1 MPNITP
7 ELRAT
12 LENAPYPRRLG
23 CRLLE
28 LAEGYAKT
36 AVTIRP
42 EHASFLGATDG
53 SLAMSLADYA
63 FASAVNTLGQTRVA
77 VQFNINFV
85 ATAPPEGELIAE
97 ARTVHA
103 GKTIA
108 VTEVSITDATGRLI
122 AKATGTAISRPNQG
136 STTK

>member
-7 ELRAT
+7 ELRAS
-12 LENAPYPRRLG
+12 LENAPYPNLLG

-42 EHASFLGATDG
+42 EHANFLGATDG
-53 SLAMSLADYA
+53 CLAMSLADYA
-63 FASAVNTLGQTRVA
+63 FASAVNTLGQTRIA
-77 VQFNINFV
+77 VQFNINYV
-85 ATAPPEGELIAE
+85 ATAPSKGELMAE
-97 ARTVHA
+97 ARTVSA

-108 VTEVSITDATGRLI
+108 VMEISVTDATGGII
-122 AKATGTAISRPNQG
+122 AKATGTAITRPNQN